1 MRNKIAQ
8 TTQVSASEY
17 YLHDLSSSYNL
28 VLKISALISDAIDRV
43 KISDARPNIIHAF
56 AGTNIAAT
64 ITVENGDV
72 LVLAVQKPGCFI
84 VDYNVPEQD
93 LRFQFMNSIRVV
105 GKPLNLNYIHMR
117 EDNRTSEPEPEVWID
132 LDISHSMLDVALE
145 NEVEDGLL
153 LRDMGQGLGLRSG
166 FIDGA
171 ISISAAACSDPDYPP
186 HTAVLEE
193 DDDESDVDMLSIS
206 NGDDDSTAKDQ
217 QRGFLK
223 RQGYFCCY
231 LQTWFSRR

>member
-1 MRNKIAQ
+1 MGTESSTAFVEKVKELGDVTYANAVESRIVALAALLTVAAEKVNEVAQESRGKRQVQTATIA
-8 TTQVSASEY
+8 TTDHRYETDKSDVATNVAFFASDVKFRAS
-17 YLHDLSSSYNL
+17 L
-28 VLKISALISDAIDRV
+28 ADATFA
-43 KISDARPNIIHAF
+43 ARPNL
-56 AGTNIAAT
+56 
-64 ITVENGDV
+64 NG
-72 LVLAVQKPGCFI
+72 LVLAVEKPGCFI
-84 VDYNVPEQD
+84 VDYNVLKQD

-186 HTAVLEE
+186 
-193 DDDESDVDMLSIS
+193 
-206 NGDDDSTAKDQ
+206 
-217 QRGFLK
+217 
-223 RQGYFCCY
+223 
-231 LQTWFSRR
+231 